1 MWNAVMEPGFPLF
14 SVYCGT
20 SMLRRRF
27 GPEVGY
33 RYGNIKLKNMGKER
47 NGGDSGQTP
56 VDPNVVN
63 FGGAGGGGPDSD
75 SRPVDSRVARRRQ
88 DPIGRRLRKFYE
100 DVVEESIP
108 DDFLSIL
115 EDADGKQ
122 ARPAGG
128 IAGGE
133 LTEAAED
140 DRSSPAE
147 R

>member
-1 MWNAVMEPGFPLF
+1 
-14 SVYCGT
+14 
-20 SMLRRRF
+20 MLRRRF

-33 RYGNIKLKNMGKER
+33 RHGNIKLKNMGKER
-47 NGGDSGQTP
+47 NGGASGEPPT
-56 VDPNVVN
+56 
-63 FGGAGGGGPDSD
+63 GGGGPDSD

-100 DVVEESIP
+100 DVVEENIP

-115 EDADGKQ
+115 EDADGRQ

-133 LTEAAED
+133 LTEAADD